1 MLNTYQKP
9 LAGKRVG
16 LVFGAFAPLHSGHLD
31 LIYRAKKE
39 CDGGAVVISCGY
51 DGDKG
56 EPSMPHRRRYR
67 YVREFFA
74 DDELVAVYSVNDT
87 EIGAAPYPNG
97 WEHSLCPTEISS
109 SASTVYCC

>member
-56 EPSMPHRRRYR
+56 DYDTFLGPAGSYIRRIRR
-67 YVREFFA
+67 
-74 DDELVAVYSVNDT
+74 
-87 EIGAAPYPNG
+87 
-97 WEHSLCPTEISS
+97 
-109 SASTVYCC
+109 